1 MSNHLAHFRADQVV
15 EVGDHVVLYDKNS
28 IEHVIGLIAILKV
41 RAVSINVNY
50 RYVAGELD
58 YLFDNADLVGLIH
71 DRAYAGLVGQ
81 VAPKF
86 DRLKTIIAVP
96 NPLEPDDASAVG
108 GYGGVLLEDAMAGQ
122 SDARDFGPR
131 RDRKSTRL

>member
-50 RYVAGELD
+50 RYVAGEPA

-81 VAPKF
+81 VAPQF
-86 DRLKTIIAVP
+86 ERLKTIISVP
-96 NPLEPDDASAVG
+96 NPLAPDHASEHGVG
-108 GYGGVLLEDAMAGQ
+108 GGVLREEALAEQ
-122 SDARDFGPR
+122 SE
-131 RDRKSTRL
+131 T